1 MIFFIVYIFSSV
13 LHLSPFRITIPV
25 ISICELT
32 LLHTYLHL
40 VSRYQHFVTQNSTSP
55 ATQGTHITTPP
66 ATISSPRY
74 FSTLGR
80 YTLSASPRGLV
91 DALPSLRAPRSQ
103 LRFSSS
109 APSLILRRDKTFQ
122 AFDMQMRLHFL
133 VTLSHRDEEAATGKV
148 RGNFSVARGRLPAAS
163 SLRLLSH

>member
-1 MIFFIVYIFSSV
+1 MRVDVASHVSSPR
-13 LHLSPFRITIPV
+13 LSIP
-25 ISICELT
+25 T
-32 LLHTYLHL
+32 LRNTKFHQPRNTRDTHHHP
-40 VSRYQHFVTQNSTSP
+40 SRHYFL
-55 ATQGTHITTPP
+55 
-66 ATISSPRY
+66 PRY